1 MPRYTFNGKT
11 YNIPDEKVDSFL
23 TKNLSAEP
31 LNINSFSD
39 VETTEQTEKKQEQDF
54 VNQQAVQTDNP
65 DDMVFDDLPEQYGLS
80 DVEQGAFGQQ
90 ANYFVPTKP
99 SLPEVKLEEYVSK
112 AELDPEAFERKM
124 FGKDYDSWKIF
135 QKAQSESNLTSSQVK
150 EVNNNVN
157 EIFKLNEDGSVTD
170 VDLNPDGLMTQEERD
185 IQGIGDKL
193 IRLSVGIESYEDL
206 YEDLDQAIK
215 LSIK

>member
-80 DVEQGAFGQQ
+80 DVEQGA
-90 ANYFVPTKP
+90 
-99 SLPEVKLEEYVSK
+99 LVK
-112 AELDPEAFERKM
+112 
-124 FGKDYDSWKIF
+124 
-135 QKAQSESNLTSSQVK
+135 
-150 EVNNNVN
+150 
-157 EIFKLNEDGSVTD
+157 
-170 VDLNPDGLMTQEERD
+170 
-185 IQGIGDKL
+185 KL
-193 IRLSVGIESYEDL
+193 IIL
-206 YEDLDQAIK
+206 YLQN
-215 LSIK
+215 LVYQR